1 MEKYRNPALPVE
13 ERVEDLLARMTLKE
27 KMGQLNQRMFGW
39 KAWER
44 TSDGYGPSEAFRREV
59 ADGDG
64 LGALYGLFRADPW
77 SGTTFETGVPAR
89 DNARAA
95 NALQRYVIR
104 HTRLGI
110 PILLSEECPHG
121 HQALDGT
128 VMPVNLAIGATWNPP
143 LYQEAFA
150 CVAREMRARGA
161 HLGLVSALDILR
173 DPRWGR
179 SEECYGEDP
188 VLSARLTQAVVKGLQ
203 GEKPEDAARPDR
215 LAAVVKHFAA
225 QGAATGGRNAGPA
238 AIGERELREIHLPPM
253 QAASEAGALGCMAAY
268 NEIDGVYCHGN
279 RRLLTG
285 ILRDEFGFR
294 GIVMSDGGAVD
305 VLDKITGDPA
315 ASVAQAV
322 NAGVDMNLWCS
333 AFLSIPE
340 AVESGLL
347 KQAVLD
353 EAVRRV
359 LRLKFQLGLFEQP
372 FADESLGAAVLASGA
387 GRAASLALAREV
399 PVLLENRDGMLP
411 FGPDIRRIAVIGPN
425 ADQLYNQLGDYTAPQ
440 RPGTGVT
447 VLAGLRTLAPEG
459 MEIGFAPGCG
469 IRSIS
474 REGFAAAV
482 ELAEA
487 SDAVVL
493 VLGGSSARDFGQTF
507 RDNGA
512 AIITTGVLT
521 EMDCGE
527 GVDVADLE
535 LGGVQVELAKAIVA
549 TGKPVVA
556 IVIAGRPHA
565 FPWLAGHCRALLFCA
580 YPGPEGGTA
589 LAEILYGITNPSGR
603 LSVSLPR
610 SAAALPVCYN
620 RKVQYADQWLDQPGT
635 PLYPFGYGLGY
646 APFILSRL
654 CLTGLPEETG
664 EAARNGCETAVVPA
678 GGRLQVE
685 VTVRNVGERPG
696 SEVVQLY
703 LHDVQ
708 ASVNRRELELK
719 AFEKVTL
726 KPGEAG
732 RVIFVVGEREL
743 GVWNQDMH
751 FVTEPGDMRVFVR
764 IGTGSGCEGRARLM
778 G

>member
-1 MEKYRNPALPVE
+1 MERYRNPALPVE

-44 TSDGYGPSEAFRREV
+44 TGEGYGPSEAFLREV

-64 LGALYGLFRADPW
+64 VGALYGLFRADPW
-77 SGTTFETGVPAR
+77 SGTTFENGVPAVE
-89 DNARAA
+89 NARAA
-95 NALQRYVIR
+95 NALQRHVIEN
-104 HTRLGI
+104 TRLGI
-110 PILLSEECPHG
+110 PVLLSEECPHG

-128 VMPVNLAIGATWNPP
+128 VMPVNLAIGSTWNPD
-143 LYQEAFA
+143 LYREAFA
-150 CVAREMRARGA
+150 CVAAEIRARGG

-188 VLSARLTQAVVKGLQ
+188 YLSSRLAEAVVKGLQ
-203 GEKPEDAARPDR
+203 GENPEDVALPDR
-215 LAAVVKHFAA
+215 VAAIVKHFAA

-238 AIGERELREIHLPPM
+238 TIGERELREIHLPPM
-253 QAASEAGALGCMAAY
+253 QAAAEAGALGCMAAY

-279 RRLLTG
+279 RKLLTG

-294 GIVMSDGGAVD
+294 GAVMSDGGAVD
-305 VLDKITGDPA
+305 VLDKVTGDPA
-315 ASVAQAV
+315 ASVAMAV

-347 KQAVLD
+347 KQVALD

-359 LRLKFQLGLFEQP
+359 LRLKFIMGLFENP
-372 FADESLGAAVLASGA
+372 FTDETLAGKVLASGA
-387 GRAASLALAREV
+387 GRAASLSLAREV

-411 FGPDIRRIAVIGPN
+411 LGASVKRIAVIGPN

-440 RPGTGVT
+440 RPGTGMT
-447 VLAGLRTLAPEG
+447 VLAGLRALAPEG
-459 MEIGFAPGCG
+459 VEVGYAPGCG
-469 IRSIS
+469 IRSTS
-474 REGFAAAV
+474 REGFAPAVALAA
-482 ELAEA
+482 A

-493 VLGGSSARDFGQTF
+493 VLGGSSARDFGQAF
-507 RDNGA
+507 QDNGA
-512 AIITTGVLT
+512 AIITSGVLT

-549 TGKPVVA
+549 TGRPVVA

-565 FPWLAGHCRALLFCA
+565 FPWLAEHCRAVLFCA
-580 YPGPEGGTA
+580 YPGSEGGAA
-589 LAEILYGITNPSGR
+589 LAEILYGRTNPSGR

-610 SAAALPVCYN
+610 SAAALPVFYN
-620 RKVQYADQWLDQPGT
+620 RKVQYTDHWLDQSGN

-654 CLTGLPEETG
+654 CLTGLPEEAG
-664 EAARNGCETAVVPA
+664 ETARHGGETAVVPA

-685 VTVRNVGERPG
+685 VTVRNVGERAG
-696 SEVVQLY
+696 AEVVQLY

-708 ASVNRRELELK
+708 SSVNRRELELK
-719 AFEKVTL
+719 AFEKVPL
-726 KPGEAG
+726 MPGEAR
-732 RVIFVVGEREL
+732 RVVFEL
-743 GVWNQDMH
+743 DARSFGVWNSDMQ
-751 FVTEPGDMRVFVR
+751 FVTEPGDVRVFVR
-764 IGTGSGCEGRARLM
+764 IGSGEACEGRVRLV